1 MYKYSTTELIK
12 RALDLADLRN
22 SDFLSYSEQFHY
34 VNDAYRTVYQDAIN
48 AGEQLYVKEC
58 LLDGAGSREYD
69 LPDDLYQIIAITNND
84 GDAVHRKDPR
94 QAEST
99 SGYEIK
105 NNKLVLHNVIG
116 GAVLKYIPVP
126 ETLTFR
132 APSKEVE
139 IPIEVVSAYDTKVAD
154 DKGNIYDISTGEY
167 IVNTENEDPIYSL
180 IVMGKNSYIARPIN
194 DEHCYLYNFNG
205 TSFGQHDKPL
215 LTYDGRFISGS
226 DEQAEHSV
234 GCVSDDGAAK
244 FYWVTSDDGYAI
256 KCNDTVISEEMESTY
271 PLRYLYWDGK
281 NACIYKNYL
290 INEIGEMYILDMQ
303 EGILLKTDL
312 ETGYGFLESDA
323 GTTYVKGWLPET
335 AIDYPNNIFFSMVA
349 YKLAIAY
356 RTKQNADTTML
367 AAEYES
373 LLKTYVASLSNNGQ
387 DYPTIRNV
395 YSNRGWY

>member
-1 MYKYSTTELIK
+1 MFKYSTTELVR
-12 RALDLADLRN
+12 RALNLADLRN
-22 SDFLSYSEQFHY
+22 SDFLSYGEHFHY
-34 VNDAYRTVYQDAIN
+34 INDAYRTVYQDAIN

-58 LLDGAGSREYD
+58 LLDGSGSREYD
-69 LPDDLYQIIAITNND
+69 IPDDLYQIIAITNNE
-84 GDAVHRKDPR
+84 GDAVRRKDPR

-99 SGYEIK
+99 TGYEIK
-105 NNKLVLHNVIG
+105 NNKLVLSNIIG

-139 IPIEVVSAYDTKVAD
+139 VPIEAVAAYDTKVAD
-154 DKGNIYDISTGEY
+154 DKGNVYDISTGEY
-167 IVNTENEDPIYSL
+167 IVSTENADPIYDFVVL
-180 IVMGKNSYIARPIN
+180 GKNSFIAKPVN
-194 DEHCYLYNFNG
+194 DEQCYLFNFNG
-205 TSFGQHDKPL
+205 TSFGNYNKPL
-215 LTYDGRFISGS
+215 LTDDGRFINGP
-226 DEQAEHSV
+226 DEQVELSV
-234 GCVSDDGAAK
+234 GCVSDDGTAK
-244 FYWVTSDDGYAI
+244 FYWVETDGGYVI
-256 KCNDTVISEEMESTY
+256 KYNDTIISEKMNNVS

-281 NACIYKNYL
+281 NACIYNNYL
-290 INEIGEMYILDMQ
+290 INENGDVFLLDMQ
-303 EGILLKTDL
+303 EGLLLKTDL

-323 GTTYVKGWLPET
+323 GTIYVKGWLPET
-335 AIDYPNNIFFSMVA
+335 AIDYPNNVFFSMVA